1 MFQTVCIDWFK
12 NKKLHIHTSTLGTP
26 LPLSFS
32 FSSLDS
38 FWAVTFIVEDGSFPD
53 RELTFR
59 PCKDHLHLK
68 RLLCF
73 FFFAC
78 FRLKENIFI
87 VTICNSVLHFTF
99 YRAPDVFEMEI
110 SFFLSGFVFFSN
122 ALEWTVYWLT
132 PSGFQ
137 VLHALLFSADTSRK
151 FHLISCWKFHV
162 YTWFSSNLIALREK
176 VCVGSNVWLCSSC
189 NMEPYYVEYTTAL

>member
-38 FWAVTFIVEDGSFPD
+38 FWAVTFIVENGSFPN

-110 SFFLSGFVFFSN
+110 SFFLSGFFFFQMLLNELCTGWHRLVFRFYTLCYFRLTRVASSTWSVVEN
-122 ALEWTVYWLT
+122 FMFILGLVQIWLLYVRKC
-132 PSGFQ
+132 
-137 VLHALLFSADTSRK
+137 VLDRMCDCVPAA
-151 FHLISCWKFHV
+151 
-162 YTWFSSNLIALREK
+162 TWNHI
-176 VCVGSNVWLCSSC
+176 
-189 NMEPYYVEYTTAL
+189 T